1 MATTR
6 LFILRRKVVIN
17 YNDAET
23 ALNYLV
29 NTDEEAARAKALYD
43 GLYEQRK
50 TIRAV
55 QFLNAKGSAA
65 ERTETALASV
75 EYQEHLN
82 LIKDAQLEFEILRNK
97 RGSNILITDMWRS
110 VNSNQRKGNI

>member
-1 MATTR
+1 MM
-6 LFILRRKVVIN
+6 IN

-29 NTDEEAARAKALYD
+29 NTDEGMARAKVLYE

-50 TIRAV
+50 TIKAV

-65 ERTETALASV
+65 ERSEKAFASK
-75 EYQEHLN
+75 EYQDHLM
-82 LIKDAQLEFEILRNK
+82 LIKDAQVEYEILRNK
-97 RGSNILITDMWRS
+97 RDTNVRVTELWRS
-110 VNSNQRKGNI
+110 VNSNQKKGNI

>member
-1 MATTR
+1 M
-6 LFILRRKVVIN
+6 IN
-17 YNDAET
+17 YDDAET

-29 NTDEEAARAKALYD
+29 NTDEEAARSKVLYE

-65 ERTETALASV
+65 ERTERALASV
-75 EYQEHLN
+75 EYQEHLM
-82 LIKDAQLEFEILRNK
+82 LIKDAQIEFEILRNK
-97 RGSNILITDMWRS
+97 RFTNQSIIEMWRS
-110 VNSNQRKGNI
+110 VNSNQKKGNI